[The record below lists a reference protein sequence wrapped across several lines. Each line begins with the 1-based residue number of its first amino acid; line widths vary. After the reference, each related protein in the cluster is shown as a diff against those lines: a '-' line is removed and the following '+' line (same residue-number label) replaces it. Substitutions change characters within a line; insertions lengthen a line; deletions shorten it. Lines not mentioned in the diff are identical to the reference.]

1 VWLGIHGHQPQLSPQ
16 AAHSLFIDRIALL
29 TQPCGHASHPVK
41 GTARLRLIEPAHQV
55 QIVSMLVHWLVV
67 QSGAVHA
74 EQLTL
79 PPHAALLVVR
89 VNPLPS
95 LLTWTIQLFFE
106 PVELDFKLATL
117 LVESRWH
124 RFVILGRTRSP
135 A

>member
-1 VWLGIHGHQPQLSPQ
+1 VWLGIHSHQPQLSPQ

-55 QIVSMLVHWLVV
+55 QIVFMLVHWLVV

-95 LLTWTIQLFFE
+95 LLTWTIQLFW
-106 PVELDFKLATL
+106 L
-117 LVESRWH
+117 SRNS
-124 RFVILGRTRSP
+124 RGNASNIAPSSG
-135 A
+135 